1 MFSEKITERK
11 IIFFA
16 GKGGTGKT
24 TCSAFFAMSLAQDR
38 NNTLLVSTDM
48 AHSLSHIFERQIGD
62 KEVKIKD
69 NLWAIEIDPQ
79 RESKRYMKRIKDA
92 MGEVVSSVI
101 VEEIKKQIDVAYL
114 SPGAEE
120 TAIFDKFIELM
131 KKINSPYTKIV
142 FDTAPT
148 GHTLRLLTLPEL
160 MEAWIDRLIKKRL
173 QVMKLMKMAS
183 RIDESLREKVK
194 HDPVIEILNK
204 RKERFIL
211 ARNYL
216 LDKKSSCF
224 IFVLNAE
231 RLSILET
238 AKAISLLK
246 SHGIFVDGIIANK
259 ILPPTRDKFFV
270 KRKEVQEECLKEI
283 KSRFKGLFLGYFTL
297 LESDIQ
303 GREVLAKMKFQPYW
317 KNP

>member
-1 MFSEKITERK
+1 
-11 IIFFA
+11 
-16 GKGGTGKT
+16 
-24 TCSAFFAMSLAQDR
+24 
-38 NNTLLVSTDM
+38 M
-48 AHSLSHIFERQIGD
+48 AHALTHIVEGKIGD
-62 KEVKIKD
+62 KEVNIAD
-69 NLWAIEIDPQ
+69 NLWANEIDPQ
-79 RESKRYMKRIKDA
+79 KEEKKYRKKIKDA
-92 MGEVVSSVI
+92 IGEVVSSVI
-101 VEEIKKQIDVAYL
+101 VEEIKKQIDAAYL

-131 KKINSPYTKIV
+131 KKINSSYIKIV

-160 MEAWIDRLIKKRL
+160 MEDWIDRLIKKRL
-173 QVMKLMKMAS
+173 QVIKLMKMAS
-183 RIDESLREKVK
+183 RIDEALKEKVK
-194 HDPVIEILNK
+194 HDPIIEILNK
-204 RKERFIL
+204 RKEKLLF

-246 SHGIFVDGIIANK
+246 SHRIFVDGIIVNK
-259 ILPPTRDKFFV
+259 ILPPTKDKFFT

-283 KSRFKGLFLGYFTL
+283 KSRFKKLFLGYFPL

-303 GREVLAKMKFQPYW
+303 GREVLTKMKFQPYW